1 MEGGSDLSTT
11 SSSPSSP
18 EEDHVTEDLKDAE
31 SISVVNS
38 LSRKQLMAQRGRAF
52 TFPDIEA
59 PIQRARPSSE
69 RAEENDQVR
78 LRMVDAM
85 HT

>member
-38 LSRKQLMAQRGRAF
+38 RNQLMAQRGRAF